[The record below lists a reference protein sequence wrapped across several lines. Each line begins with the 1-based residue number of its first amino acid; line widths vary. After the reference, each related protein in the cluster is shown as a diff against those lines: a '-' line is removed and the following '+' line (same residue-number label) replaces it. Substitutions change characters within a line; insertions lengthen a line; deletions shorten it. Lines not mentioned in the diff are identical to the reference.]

1 MYAKGSF
8 RKNGKKDK
16 FAHRAKITALY
27 SNLAVEGKELGVK
40 SVVTLEGQT
49 PALNTKQTKK
59 VNIVFGRMG

>member
-1 MYAKGSF
+1 VLSSLNQQLVCLLCAQ
-8 RKNGKKDK
+8 RKKSRPAQPIGI
-16 FAHRAKITALY
+16 RGY
-27 SNLAVEGKELGVK
+27 GEK